1 ERYNQNQRRAS
12 LILSV
17 SLVAFWVGLRE
28 HTVDINQHHLV
39 ALGLGLG
46 ALAGYLFKQ
55 IGKFKNR
62 KIRFMKT
69 LTESLYFRNLDNN
82 AGVFH
87 HMIDAAEEEEFKEA
101 VLAYYFLL
109 VAGAGLSR
117 QELDHAVERWL
128 AERWNCRI
136 NFEVDDALKKLERL
150 GIISI
155 RADKIRCRPLE
166 DAKRHLDKSW
176 DNFFSY
182 VFSQEIGRS
191 N

>member
-1 ERYNQNQRRAS
+1 
-12 LILSV
+12 
-17 SLVAFWVGLRE
+17 
-28 HTVDINQHHLV
+28 
-39 ALGLGLG
+39 
-46 ALAGYLFKQ
+46 
-55 IGKFKNR
+55 
-62 KIRFMKT
+62 MKT

-87 HMIDAAEEEEFKEA
+87 HLIDAAEEEEFKEA

-109 VAGAGLSR
+109 VSGAGLTR
-117 QELDHAVERWL
+117 QELDHVVERWL

-155 RADKIRCRPLE
+155 LAGRIRCRPLE

-176 DNFFSY
+176 DNFFE
-182 VFSQEIGRS
+182 FDLSQGPGRS